1 MADVSHYRERA
12 NHLRRLAEMAWQR
25 DLEALLH
32 HVAHDYD
39 EVAEDLE
46 AGCTVIR
53 HSELIRE

>member
-1 MADVSHYRERA
+1 MRQTRHEHRA
-12 NHLRRLAEMAWQR
+12 TLQR

-46 AGCTVIR
+46 AGCTEIR